1 MTLTQPHETAAL
13 AADVTNLKEGH
24 AALRGEVRDFK
35 NDVANGFASIRTSI
49 DSGLGRMS
57 HALDTKTSTN
67 WAPIGIAVSAVVTI
81 GIAFYAGLREQAG
94 RHEAQIESL
103 RDRQVPRI
111 EHERVWREQAEDQR
125 VVNERLRRL
134 VDDNVKIQIDLAFVR
149 GQLNPLP
156 PRPRD

>member
-1 MTLTQPHETAAL
+1 MTAAHDNAAL
-13 AADVTNLKEGH
+13 AADVTNLKDQH

-35 NDVANGFASIRTSI
+35 ADVANGFASIRTSI

-57 HALDTKTSTN
+57 QALDTKTSTN
-67 WAPIGIAVSAVVTI
+67 WTPIGIVVSALVTI
-81 GIAFYAGLREQAG
+81 AVAFYAGLREQAG
-94 RHEAQIESL
+94 RHEAQIEAL

-134 VDDNVKIQIDLAFVR
+134 TDENVKVQIDLSFMK
-149 GQLNPLP
+149 GQLNPLSV
-156 PRPRD
+156 RPKE